1 MNKKTIVSL
10 FDGMS
15 CGQIALSQLLKG
27 EEYTWISSEICK
39 PSINVTQKNF
49 PNTIQV
55 GDVRNVTQRILNRF
69 TKDVFIVMGGSPCT
83 DFSMAGSRN
92 GMSIG
97 NIEVTSLKQYLQL
110 KKDGVVF
117 DTSSQSYLFW
127 EFVRIVKMTKPK
139 YFFLE
144 NVLMK
149 GRNKKWEYVISK
161 ELGVEPIYIN
171 SGMFTGQNRERL
183 YWTNIPNIETP
194 KGEFKHCSEIIP
206 NAVGGSGNRSKY
218 KQPDGHWFRNW
229 STRTDGL
236 INCLT
241 KSSGCRYVTL
251 TDGTRRPLTIE
262 ECEQF
267 QGAPIGYTEA
277 VGVTKK
283 DRYDMLGNG
292 WTIDVIKHLFSFIP
306 ELENSKH
313 LFWSTEKN

>member
-1 MNKKTIVSL
+1 MKKKTIVSL

-49 PNTIQV
+49 PNTIQL
-55 GDVRNVTQRILNRF
+55 GDVRNITQKILNRF
-69 TKDVFIVMGGSPCT
+69 TKDVFMVMGGSPCT

-110 KKDGVVF
+110 KKEGVVF
-117 DTSSQSYLFW
+117 DTTSQSYLFW
-127 EFVRIVKMTKPK
+127 EFVRFVKMTNPK

-171 SGMFTGQNRERL
+171 SGIFTGQNRERL
-183 YWTNIPNIETP
+183 YWTNIPNIVTP
-194 KGEFKHCSEIIP
+194 TGEFKPCSDIIP
-206 NAVGGSGNRSKY
+206 TAIGGSGNRSKY

-241 KSSGCRYVTL
+241 KSSACRYVTL
-251 TDGTRRPLTIE
+251 EDGTRRPLTID

-267 QGAPIGYTEA
+267 QGVPVGYTQTI
-277 VGVTKK
+277 GVTKK
-283 DRYDMLGNG
+283 DRFDMLGNG
-292 WTIDVIKHLFSFIP
+292 WTVDVIKYLFSYIP
-306 ELENSKH
+306 EV
-313 LFWSTEKN
+313 KNILVNQK